1 MDKNEDQVETIR
13 SKTLLIRH
21 LPAELSQDEKED
33 LLKYFGAE
41 TVRVFSNRGR
51 LVGCASQRLH
61 LLKCIQVAVQSELA
75 FSISTETCSLCH
87 LQ

>member
-1 MDKNEDQVETIR
+1 MKTFCNSRVCVLTCSEMDKDEGLVEAAS

-41 TVRVFSNRGR
+41 AVRVFSNASS
-51 LVGCASQRLH
+51 LVGCA
-61 LLKCIQVAVQSELA
+61 LLA
-75 FSISTETCSLCH
+75 SLMMM
-87 LQ
+87 